1 MSPGFCSML
10 GLIFFWDGMHFL
22 NAAKTRV
29 CFFLFPWAKHLT
41 QPFKPIYMLLALYNS
56 CFILSDECS
65 FSDHLPHCL
74 LILFCSLL
82 RLPEC
87 VVESKHSHMN
97 FFGANTCSGS
107 VSYTVFFSCILF
119 LTMGSVCLCVH
130 VLVSAQTHTLG
141 HLCWVLQRSEL
152 QEAESHPVWVLRI

>member
-1 MSPGFCSML
+1 MSHGFCSML
-10 GLIFFWDGMHFL
+10 GLSFFWDGMHFL

-65 FSDHLPHCL
+65 LSDHLPRCL
-74 LILFCSLL
+74 LILFSCLL
-82 RLPEC
+82 RLSEC

-97 FFGANTCSGS
+97 FFGANICSCS
-107 VSYTVFFSCILF
+107 ISYTVVFSMYYIFNHVECIL
-119 LTMGSVCLCVH
+119 CVY

-141 HLCWVLQRSEL
+141 HLCWCLQRSEL